1 MAASVLL
8 TIGHQPAL
16 VEKIVA
22 LSKAIKPGNRSG
34 EMGPVIDKAS
44 LDKIERYISQ
54 AEKLDAEILVDG
66 RLWKG
71 KEGTHEGGWW
81 TGPTVILHK
90 CKDDPAMKV
99 NPPLVPQRLNAL
111 GGNIW
116 SSTVDIGSRIKRR
129 SNRN

>member
-16 VEKIVA
+16 IEKIVT

-34 EMGPVIDKAS
+34 EMGPVIDKVS
-44 LDKIERYISQ
+44 LDKIEQYISQ
-54 AEKLDAEILVDG
+54 AEKLGAEILVDG

-90 CKDDPAMKV
+90 SKDDPAMKV
-99 NPPLVPQRLNAL
+99 TPTFSH
-111 GGNIW
+111 
-116 SSTVDIGSRIKRR
+116 SS
-129 SNRN
+129 